1 MITNFLTTALRSLLR
16 QKSYALINLTGLS
29 VGIASFL
36 LIALYVQHET
46 GFDKHL
52 EKRDKLFRVV
62 EIQNEPGVGE
72 QHVAITMG
80 PLAASLKSD
89 FPQIVDA
96 VRLMPGFDIS
106 VVSFAEKNFREKNL
120 YYADPSVIS
129 MFDVNLLQGDPKTAL
144 TEPMSVVLS
153 EKIAKKYFGS
163 LRNAVGKSMFLGKR
177 SFIVTGIMSD
187 QPEKTHLRIEV
198 LVSISSVENLPEFE
212 WMKGWGS
219 NSLITYIQLDSPDSR
234 ALIDNGFPAFL
245 KKHVFSQE
253 EGWEFLEM
261 YLQPLSQVYLKSQ
274 HIKFQNVTAA
284 GDINLV
290 IIFSVIAILILL
302 VACVNFINISIARS
316 VKRSKEVGIRKVLGA
331 DRLSLVY
338 QFISESM
345 LLTLLALFISVGL
358 VELALPVMNNLLV
371 TDFQIDFAGNY
382 LFNIGLLGLLIII
395 SLASGAYPAFYLSR
409 YQPVKVLK
417 GGTATKGSS
426 AGNLSKGLVV
436 FQFFISVGLMFAVLV
451 IYDQVNY
458 LQKKD
463 MGISYRDAVFVYFG
477 DEDSGSNYEPFRAEL
492 LKDARIKNVAGCS
505 FLNGVS
511 GSQGPVFVDDSAKTK
526 LTVRFGYV
534 DYDFFEMMGVRFV
547 NGRNFDRSIASDK
560 GGAVI
565 LNQAAARKLGWS
577 NPIGKKFSTIMG
589 ADTTRKTEVIGV
601 VSDYHYFSMRS
612 IIEPAVY
619 VIAPDRYRGLV
630 IGYYTDKEQ
639 QGILKLIEDKW
650 QQFFPGTPFQPVLAT
665 EFAADSY
672 KNDQKL
678 FSLFVY
684 FTIISVL
691 LSVLGLFGLTS
702 LLIEQKTRIIGIR
715 RVLGGSVW
723 GITAHLIRDY
733 MLLVFF
739 AGVISI
745 PLTYYLLEKQLNQ
758 FAYHINI
765 AAWHMITAVLLLSVI
780 AFFTIIFKAIQAAK
794 ANPVSALKYE

>member
-1 MITNFLTTALRSLLR
+1 ETA
-16 QKSYALINLTGLS
+16 
-29 VGIASFL
+29 
-36 LIALYVQHET
+36 
-46 GFDKHL
+46 FDKHL
-52 EKRDKLFRVV
+52 SKRDKLFRVV

-89 FPQIVDA
+89 YPQVVDA

-106 VVSFAEKNFREKNL
+106 VVSFGEKNFRERNL
-120 YYADPSVIS
+120 YYSDPSVIS
-129 MFDVNLLQGDPKTAL
+129 MFDINLLQGDPKTAL

-163 LRNAVGKSMFLGKR
+163 LRNVVGKSMFLGKR
-177 SFIVTGIMSD
+177 SFVVTGIMSN
-187 QPEKTHLRIEV
+187 QPEKTHLSIDI

-219 NSLITYIQLDSPDSR
+219 NSLITYVQLDSPDSQS
-234 ALIDNGFPAFL
+234 LINNNFPAFL
-245 KKHVFSQE
+245 KKYVFSQE

-274 HIKFQNVTAA
+274 HIKFQNVSAA

-331 DRLSLVY
+331 DRQSLVY

-345 LLTLLALFISVGL
+345 LLTLVAIFISVGL
-358 VELALPVMNNLLV
+358 VELALPMLNNLLV
-371 TDFQIDFAGNY
+371 TDFQIDFTGNY

-395 SLASGAYPAFYLSR
+395 SLASGSYPAFYLSR

-417 GGTATKGSS
+417 GGPAIKGSS
-426 AGNLSKGLVV
+426 AGNLSKGLVI
-436 FQFFISVGLMFAVLV
+436 FQFFISVGLMFSVLV
-451 IYDQVNY
+451 INDQVKY
-458 LQKKD
+458 LQHKD
-463 MGISYRDAVFVYFG
+463 MGISYRNAVFVYFG
-477 DEDSGSNYEPFRAEL
+477 DEESGSSYEPFRAEL

-534 DYDFFEMMGVRFV
+534 DYDFFDMMEVRFV
-547 NGRNFDRSIASDK
+547 NGRNFDRSIASDN
-560 GGAVI
+560 GSAVI

-577 NPIGKKFSTIMG
+577 NPIGKKFNSIMG

-612 IIEPAVY
+612 IIEP
-619 VIAPDRYRGLV
+619 GC
-630 IGYYTDKEQ
+630 
-639 QGILKLIEDKW
+639 
-650 QQFFPGTPFQPVLAT
+650 
-665 EFAADSY
+665 
-672 KNDQKL
+672 
-678 FSLFVY
+678 
-684 FTIISVL
+684 
-691 LSVLGLFGLTS
+691 
-702 LLIEQKTRIIGIR
+702 
-715 RVLGGSVW
+715 
-723 GITAHLIRDY
+723 
-733 MLLVFF
+733 M
-739 AGVISI
+739 
-745 PLTYYLLEKQLNQ
+745 
-758 FAYHINI
+758 
-765 AAWHMITAVLLLSVI
+765 
-780 AFFTIIFKAIQAAK
+780 
-794 ANPVSALKYE
+794 